1 MKYHN
6 KIIFTLIFAIVL
18 TNSLYADDG
27 SLQLPNIEEYTL
39 KNGMRILFSQNY
51 DYPTVYCHLYIN
63 CGTLDDPQNGGR
75 LAKMVENKITEA
87 TAKYPKEGEILEKM
101 QSFGDDGGRFD
112 HKIINEYSFELG
124 SYFLKEDTKPALE
137 LYADILQHPLYSTKK
152 KFWIRLIYPFIPKK
166 NFHNKRALSRAHLD
180 QLYANIKR
188 RFDLKSY
195 LKFNTSDMK
204 NWHDDYIHPGN
215 TTLMITGDVNFLY
228 IKKIIENYFG
238 DWTPTKQ
245 SSERAKYNINFNDKS
260 NIKVRFVNTDFLDA
274 EIRIMLKSASNED
287 EWYLSSELAKTV
299 FNPGS
304 SIGRLNAIHQEL
316 DNYGTIGQRASN
328 SARLPWTKIEGKI
341 KYNNLQNFYD
351 LIISE
356 FKSLSNNSINEV
368 ELESAK
374 KIISNNIKYKLNKPK
389 DFTHFIQSEYNV
401 NGYSLEKIKGGLK
414 KLNEVSLDAVNNAA
428 ARIYNPKNFILLVMG
443 NQDSCATFLE
453 QFEDVEYYEHTE
465 ELRASASSP

>member
-1 MKYHN
+1 MNCSYRN
-6 KIIFTLIFAIVL
+6 IITLIYSTIL
-18 TNSLYADDG
+18 SSILCADDG
-27 SLQLPNIEEYTL
+27 LLQLPNIEEYTL
-39 KNGMRILFSQNY
+39 RNGMRVLFSQNY
-51 DYPTVYCHLYIN
+51 DYPTVYCHVYIN
-63 CGTLDDPQNGGR
+63 CGTLDDPQNGGN

-87 TAKYPKEGEILEKM
+87 TVKYPKEGEILEKM

-152 KFWIRLIYPFIPKK
+152 KFWIRLMYPFIPKK
-166 NFHNKRALSRAHLD
+166 NFHNKRALSRSHLD

-204 NWHDDYIHPGN
+204 NWHNEYIRPEN

-238 DWTPTKQ
+238 DWTSTKQ
-245 SSERAKYNINFNDKS
+245 SSERAKYNININDKS

-299 FNPGS
+299 FNPGG

-316 DNYGTIGQRASN
+316 DNYGTIGQQASN

-374 KIISNNIKYKLNKPK
+374 KIISNNIKYTLNKPK

-465 ELRASASSP
+465 ELR